1 MNPYQ
6 YGRKHIQYLCKWGTI
21 NQNYIMWKSIR
32 ITWTQYKKTPFG
44 YNQRWNGSLYLS
56 IILCNQ
62 TNRAYVNEMILEIK
76 QIRRWI
82 VAVQSY
88 AFLLQLLV
96 DMSAYIQTGA
106 CIPGIN
112 LSDIESR
119 IFQVNDINTEKLSV
133 TETRRYSFIFSS
145 EI

>member
-1 MNPYQ
+1 
-6 YGRKHIQYLCKWGTI
+6 
-21 NQNYIMWKSIR
+21 
-32 ITWTQYKKTPFG
+32 
-44 YNQRWNGSLYLS
+44 
-56 IILCNQ
+56 
-62 TNRAYVNEMILEIK
+62 MILEIK

-145 EI
+145 EM